1 MATNYGKQFEQKVR
15 TALAKIPGVSVDRLY
30 DTQNGYKSISQISDC
45 IAYKYPVLVYLELKS
60 IHGNTFP
67 LTNLHQYPKLLTKK
81 NIKGVKAGVLI
92 WYVDCDTEI
101 FVPIKSFERIVKED
115 FKSINIKTLDLEE
128 YGITKIP
135 GTKKRIFLDC
145 DYSCLFEYNKD
156 ANSDE

>member
-1 MATNYGKQFEQKVR
+1 MKSYGKDFEKKVL
-15 TALAKIPGVSVDRLY
+15 TALKLIPGVSADRLV
-30 DTQNGYKSISQISDC
+30 DQVSGYKGSTNISDIIC
-45 IAYKYPVLVYLELKS
+45 YKYPVLVYLELKS

-92 WYVDCDTEI
+92 WYVDCDIEI

-135 GTKKRIFLDC
+135 GTKKRVFLDC
-145 DYSCLFEYNKD
+145 DYSCLFDFNKD
-156 ANSDE
+156 ANNNE